1 MIYCISD
8 IHGMYDLYIELLK
21 KINLQDNDVLFVL
34 GDVVD
39 RGPEPMKILLDM
51 MERDNVIPF
60 LGNHD
65 YMALICL
72 QLYMNQEEDPF
83 FDEWKENDGQ
93 TTFDTFIQ
101 LSKEDQIHVIEYLKT
116 FRLYAKIKVQE
127 NTFILMHGGIGNFD
141 VHKALDEYTLSDL
154 IFTRPNYHQEYY
166 PDQYLVT
173 GHTPTPLIDEDCKS
187 GTIYQKY
194 HHIAID
200 CAACFGYH
208 LGAICLDTLKT
219 YYVG

>member
-83 FDEWKENDGQ
+83 FDE
-93 TTFDTFIQ
+93 
-101 LSKEDQIHVIEYLKT
+101 
-116 FRLYAKIKVQE
+116 
-127 NTFILMHGGIGNFD
+127 
-141 VHKALDEYTLSDL
+141 
-154 IFTRPNYHQEYY
+154 
-166 PDQYLVT
+166 
-173 GHTPTPLIDEDCKS
+173 
-187 GTIYQKY
+187 
-194 HHIAID
+194 
-200 CAACFGYH
+200 
-208 LGAICLDTLKT
+208 
-219 YYVG
+219 